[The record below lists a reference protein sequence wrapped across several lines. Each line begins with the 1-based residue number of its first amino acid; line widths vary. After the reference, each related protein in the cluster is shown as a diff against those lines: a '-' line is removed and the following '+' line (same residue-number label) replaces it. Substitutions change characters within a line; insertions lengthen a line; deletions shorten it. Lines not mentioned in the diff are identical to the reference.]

1 MFQELIIS
9 KDLSINK
16 FLNDLKCDFYLTKPQ
31 FKNLKTIL
39 TGMITNG
46 YNGKISQ
53 IAEYS
58 LSHRT
63 SIGRF
68 ISNSSW
74 DENLI
79 TNSMQK
85 NLINTMTER
94 SEKSKEPVYF
104 IIDDTISKKTKPS
117 SQAKKPIENC
127 KYVYSHLENKTVY
140 GHQIIVTLLSCN
152 GLTLPYSVDVYDKQ
166 TMSKIELAKSLI
178 SGLSKKLNRLI
189 VLADSW
195 YSSKAIF
202 DATASNENHN
212 YIGAIKTNRVLYPKS
227 HNSLGIRIPMFAKS
241 LPLNTFD
248 LVTVRKKKYY
258 VYKYVGDLNDR
269 KNVAI
274 VLSYPKDSL
283 HENSTLKAFISLD
296 SSLSIRDILS
306 HYNLR
311 WDIEPFFRDCKAK
324 LGLNGYQIRKTKAI
338 KRYLLIM
345 LLNYTYCKLK
355 SKFLNHFN
363 AGFKKVKNELE
374 KEKVQSIFNATKNGV
389 SLTEIFKLLKIA

>member
-31 FKNLKTIL
+31 FKNLKIIL

-53 IAEYS
+53 IAEHS

-79 TNSMQK
+79 TTSMQK
-85 NLINTMTER
+85 NLINTMTVR

-117 SQAKKPIENC
+117 SQAEKPIEDC
-127 KYVYSHLENKTVY
+127 EYAYSHLESKTVY

-178 SGLSKKLNRLI
+178 NGLSKKLNRLI

-202 DATASNENHN
+202 DATLSNENHN

-241 LPLNTFD
+241 LPLKTFE

-283 HENSTLKAFISLD
+283 YENSTLKAFISLD
-296 SSLSIRDILS
+296 SSLSIPDILS

-311 WDIEPFFRDCKAK
+311 WDIEPFFRECKAK

-363 AGFKKVKNELE
+363 TGFKKVKNELE

>member
-1 MFQELIIS
+1 MFQEFIIS
-9 KDLSINK
+9 KDLSIDK

-31 FKNLKTIL
+31 LKNLQTIL

-53 IAEYS
+53 ISES
-58 LSHRT
+58 SFSHRT

-68 ISNSSW
+68 LSNSSW

-79 TNSMQK
+79 TTSMK
-85 NLINTMTER
+85 RNVINTMIER

-117 SQAKKPIENC
+117 SQAKNPIENC
-127 KYVYSHLENKTVY
+127 KYAYSHLEGKTVY
-140 GHQIIVTLLSCN
+140 GHQIIVSLLSCN
-152 GLTLPYSVDVYDKQ
+152 GLTLPYSVDVYDKE
-166 TMSKIELAKSLI
+166 TMSKIKLAKSLI
-178 SGLSKKLNRLI
+178 NALSKKLNKLI

-202 DATASNENHN
+202 DATISNERNN
-212 YIGAIKTNRVLYPKS
+212 YVGAIKTNRVLYPKNHS
-227 HNSLGIRIPMFAKS
+227 KLGIKASMFAKT
-241 LPLNTFD
+241 LPLDSFD
-248 LVTVRKKKYY
+248 LVTVRKKDYY
-258 VYKYVGDLNDR
+258 VYKYVGNLRDR
-269 KNVAI
+269 KNITI
-274 VLSYPKDSL
+274 VLSYPVDSFY
-283 HENSTLKAFISLD
+283 EKSTLKAFISLD
-296 SSLSIRDILS
+296 PNLSISDILN

-311 WDIEPFFRDCKAK
+311 WDIEPFFRECNAK
-324 LGLNGYQIRKTKAI
+324 LGLNGYQVRKTKAI

-363 AGFKKVKNELE
+363 VGFKKVKNELE
-374 KEKVQSIFNATKNGV
+374 KERVQTIFNATKNGV
-389 SLTEIFKLLKIA
+389 SLTEILKLLKIA